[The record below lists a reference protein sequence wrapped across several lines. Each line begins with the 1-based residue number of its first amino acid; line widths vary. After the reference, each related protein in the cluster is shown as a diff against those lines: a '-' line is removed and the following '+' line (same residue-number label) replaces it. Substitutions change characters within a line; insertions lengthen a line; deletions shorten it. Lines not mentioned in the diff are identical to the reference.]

1 MVEEHE
7 RKMNDLRQTLQQIN
21 DFKRAQLA
29 KQETIDRLKSE
40 EKKKKKKERRY

>member
-29 KQETIDRLKSE
+29 KLETIDRLKSE
-40 EKKKKKKERRY
+40 EKSNDEKERRY